1 MNDART
7 PEPQIKPVAVFLDR
21 GKIITQEF
29 VSRDGHVL
37 AGYRT
42 IPDAAGF
49 PAWERCGN
57 IVDGFRET
65 SLCWFPTED
74 AARVWV
80 LTQVGGER
88 QSALANDAISRGP
101 QRKAEAA

>member
-1 MNDART
+1 MNEAKS

-21 GKIITQEF
+21 GKVITQEF
-29 VSRDGHVL
+29 VSRDGQVL
-37 AGYRT
+37 AGYCT
-42 IPDAAGF
+42 IPEAAGF
-49 PAWERCGN
+49 PAWERRGN

-65 SLCWFPTED
+65 SCRWFPTED

-80 LTQVGGER
+80 LAQVSGEN
-88 QSALANDAISRGP
+88 QSAPASDAISNGP

>member
-1 MNDART
+1 M
-7 PEPQIKPVAVFLDR
+7 AVFLDR
-21 GKIITQEF
+21 GKVITQEF
-29 VSRDGHVL
+29 VSRDGQVL

-42 IPDAAGF
+42 ISEAAGF
-49 PAWERCGN
+49 PAWKRWGN
-57 IVDGFRET
+57 IVDGFREI

-80 LTQVGGER
+80 MARVSGEN
-88 QSALANDAISRGP
+88 QSAPANDAISSGS